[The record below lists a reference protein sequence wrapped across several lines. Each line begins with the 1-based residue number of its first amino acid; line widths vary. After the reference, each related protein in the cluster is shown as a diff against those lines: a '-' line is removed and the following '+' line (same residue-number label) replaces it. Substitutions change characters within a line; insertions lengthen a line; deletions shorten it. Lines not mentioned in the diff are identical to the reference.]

1 MRLFT
6 QKTEQ
11 KQYDYEM
18 KNGTK
23 SYITN
28 YINRLK
34 PNKVFTA
41 NTFANEQISADAA
54 RMALERLVSEG
65 RIRKLSK
72 GRYYKPE
79 QSMFGEIAPSVENVI
94 ADLIESKTHQ
104 PIGYLT
110 GIIVFNQLGLTTQV
124 SSQIQIGV
132 RKYRRPI
139 RRGPYTISFVLQ
151 PNAIT
156 RDNIYLLRLLDALRF
171 FREIPATTPNEVVA
185 RMAFLIGKLEP
196 EQQQRITN
204 LALRYSPFVRALL
217 GAILEHIGISGEQ
230 TQTLRRSL
238 NTQTH
243 YKLTISQEA
252 LPTQSNWNIR

>member
-1 MRLFT
+1 
-6 QKTEQ
+6 
-11 KQYDYEM
+11 M

-41 NTFANEQISADAA
+41 NTFVTESISSDAA
-54 RMALERLVSEG
+54 RMALERMVSEG
-65 RIRKLSK
+65 KIRKFGK

-79 QSMFGEIAPSVENVI
+79 QSMFGEIAPSVEQVI
-94 ADLIESKTHQ
+94 TDLIESKTHQ

-110 GIIVFNQLGLTTQV
+110 GTIAFNQLGLTTQV

-132 RKYRRPI
+132 RKYRRTLK
-139 RRGPYTISFVLQ
+139 RGQYSISFILQ

-171 FREIPATTPNEVVA
+171 FREIPATTPNEVVS
-185 RMAFLIGKLEP
+185 RMVFLIGKLQP
-196 EQQQRITN
+196 EQQQRMIG
-204 LALRYSPFVRALL
+204 LALRYSPYVRALL
-217 GAILEHIGISGEQ
+217 GAILENIGMSEEQ
-230 TQTLRRSL
+230 TKVLKDSL
-238 NTQTH
+238 NAQTR
-243 YKLTISQEA
+243 YKLMITQET
-252 LPTQSNWNIR
+252 LPTISNWNIR

>member
-1 MRLFT
+1 
-6 QKTEQ
+6 
-11 KQYDYEM
+11 M

-41 NTFANEQISADAA
+41 NTFVTESISSDAA
-54 RMALERLVSEG
+54 RMALERMVSEG
-65 RIRKLSK
+65 KIRKLGK

-79 QSMFGEIAPSVENVI
+79 QSMFGEIAPSVEQVI
-94 ADLIESKTHQ
+94 TDLIESKTHQ

-110 GIIVFNQLGLTTQV
+110 GTIAFNQLGLTTQV

-132 RKYRRPI
+132 RKYRRTLK
-139 RRGPYTISFVLQ
+139 RGQYSISFILQ

-171 FREIPATTPNEVVA
+171 FREIPATTPNEVVS
-185 RMAFLIGKLEP
+185 RMVFLIGKLQP
-196 EQQQRITN
+196 EQQQRMIG
-204 LALRYSPFVRALL
+204 LALRYSPYVRALL
-217 GAILEHIGISGEQ
+217 GAILENIGMSEEQ
-230 TQTLRRSL
+230 TKVLKDSL
-238 NTQTH
+238 NAQTR
-243 YKLTISQEA
+243 YKLMITQET
-252 LPTQSNWNIR
+252 LPTISNWNIR